1 MQRISSCYI
10 ISFERLFA
18 FFRARR
24 AGRLRV
30 SRRSALHSKL
40 GLPYFSNKKS
50 ENLKEILIFLIIHK
64 ILPQLKQYF
73 L

>member
-1 MQRISSCYI
+1 MQRTFSCYI
-10 ISFERLFA
+10 ISLERLFA

-40 GLPYFSNKKS
+40 GLPCFSNKKS
-50 ENLKEILIFLIIHK
+50 ISNEML
-64 ILPQLKQYF
+64 
-73 L
+73 